1 MNRSRLADVLRVRRL
16 QERTARGELAV
27 SNQRHHAAI
36 VAEATMW
43 TSLDRR
49 GEVMA
54 RSGSFAAVQATR
66 VVGTLAAEAQRA
78 VTEQAGRTAELA
90 GERWGEAARRVEALE
105 RLGDRLAEV
114 EAEERDR
121 AERNELDDLV
131 LARRRSPDA
140 EAVS

>member
-1 MNRSRLADVLRVRRL
+1 VNRSRLADVLRIRRL

-36 VAEATMW
+36 VAEATIW
-43 TSLDRR
+43 TSLDQR

-54 RSGSFAAVQATR
+54 RSGSLAAVQATR
-66 VVGTLAAEAQRA
+66 LTGTLAAEAQHA
-78 VTEQAGRTAELA
+78 VTEQAGRIAELA
-90 GERWGEAARRVEALE
+90 GDRWGEAARRVEALE
-105 RLGDRLAEV
+105 RLGDRLAEA
-114 EAEERDR
+114 EADERDR

-140 EAVS
+140 EVVS